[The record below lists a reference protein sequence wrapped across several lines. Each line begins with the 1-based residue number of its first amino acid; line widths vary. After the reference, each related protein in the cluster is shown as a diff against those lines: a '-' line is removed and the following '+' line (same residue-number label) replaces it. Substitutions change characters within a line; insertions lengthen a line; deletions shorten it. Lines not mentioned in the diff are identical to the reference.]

1 MASTRSE
8 DTPPAAT
15 DGKGQ
20 LEEKAPVH
28 DASTADHTVPAAL
41 QAKTKADLAKVA
53 QTLRE
58 DATEGQTA
66 SSSSRPTQRA
76 LQECQATIWQRDD

>member
-8 DTPPAAT
+8 DTPPAT
-15 DGKGQ
+15 QREKGQ

-28 DASTADHTVPAAL
+28 DANNADHTVVPAAL

-66 SSSSRPTQRA
+66 GSSIRTINVCA
-76 LQECQATIWQRDD
+76 L